1 MAVDWDA
8 LNTAC
13 MAAFG
18 NEPGEGNARI
28 TYLPQGG
35 APFDIQAVFDR
46 SYLDVL
52 PMGGSG
58 GAEARPMG
66 AAGNVSARKPV
77 LGIQYSQFLTQP
89 RQGDQV
95 SVGGEVFHV
104 KEVRPDG
111 HGWGLLH
118 LSKSKP

>member
-18 NEPGEGNARI
+18 NEPGEGDALI
-28 TYLPQGG
+28 SYLPQGA
-35 APFDIQAVFDR
+35 APFPIQAVFDR
-46 SYLDVL
+46 AYLDVL
-52 PMGGSG
+52 PMGGAG
-58 GAEARPMG
+58 GSEARPMG

-77 LGIQYSQFLTQP
+77 LGVQLSQFPVQP
-89 RQGDQV
+89 RQGDQA
-95 SVGGEVFHV
+95 SVGADTYLV

-111 HGWGLLH
+111 HGWALLH
-118 LSKSKP
+118 LSKSRA